1 MKLNVEL
8 SVDETNNILIIKIT
22 DVVREFIYNYMYS
35 LNTIF
40 NINTLCIFMHNGKEL
55 SIKKSKDN
63 YLIINENRIEIK
75 TENSYVNQVGQIDI
89 NQLQKDLI
97 LLMYQKNYCK
107 FKVFFMP
114 SDNVIQNH
122 KVKKMNITEDE
133 IATVMQNLR
142 KTRTKSVKFSGND
155 FLTKR
160 KDLKKIPEKN
170 KEENKLLSSE
180 LNNSLCDQSNNK
192 PEEPSDAKVD
202 EQSDIKTDEPSNIKV
217 NEPSDIKVNEQSD
230 IKTDEPSDIK
240 VNEQSDKIDDHTEPI
255 LSVSLLT
262 DNSEGVD
269 ENINKS
275 ILSKSLTESEYEK
288 ISKTWDL
295 DDIEPSELEKSADGL
310 LKSNSSELYTNYF

>member
-202 EQSDIKTDEPSNIKV
+202 EQSDIKTDEPS
-217 NEPSDIKVNEQSD
+217 
-230 IKTDEPSDIK
+230 DIK